1 MSAIELIKTEI
12 RQRAAEHGLYVHRY
26 QTNSQHIYQ
35 TVVTYA
41 LHSQPEKPRFSRQ
54 CDRIVCRLNRIE
66 GKTEKCHAYRQLT
79 QLLGS
84 I

>member
-1 MSAIELIKTEI
+1 MSAIELIKTKI
-12 RQRAAEHGLYVHRY
+12 RQRAAERGLYLHRY
-26 QTNSQHIYQ
+26 QTNSQHIHQ

-54 CDRIVCRLNRIE
+54 CDRIGCRINRVE
-66 GKTEKCHAYRQLT
+66 GKTERCQAYRQLT
-79 QLLGS
+79 KLLRS